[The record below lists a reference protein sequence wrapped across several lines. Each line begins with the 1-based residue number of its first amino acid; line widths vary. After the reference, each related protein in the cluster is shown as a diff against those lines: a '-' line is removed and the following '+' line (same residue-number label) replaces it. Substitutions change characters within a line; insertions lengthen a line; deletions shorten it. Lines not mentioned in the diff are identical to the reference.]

1 MSQFL
6 LATAI
11 LVASAT
17 VYVGKEWRS
26 AFASAFGV
34 KILYLRALVFFLRGG
49 TYKAC
54 PYFITERNSAG
65 LSTERERLQAKAQ
78 TYSLALIFYL
88 WSKPHYRSGTFAN
101 DMVKNLRN
109 VAIPGTGIP
118 LSIIA
123 RFKPVAFLFVVFGM
137 PLICVI
143 AGLRLAAEPADRSV
157 PSTSGLPFG
166 LVWPSASDFA
176 EKFRECL
183 LTPRD
188 WHSYWRLNCRL
199 ASFHALVSK
208 DATADDFALEDKWK
222 FLTRAEE
229 KGVPVTPF
237 ITTPGIVCKHRNE
250 EGGLGYCAFTNAAAG
265 GDWIIQERLSNGG
278 GLEKLLPD
286 NAPLSTLRV
295 ITASTAGLPPH
306 LRNSAAGVQVTV
318 TRVDGV
324 TGESVTTTHGAA
336 AAAAAAP
343 IALRSK
349 VTKFV
354 QESDGETSSSD
365 SPASILLMSGE
376 SFGVKKTLYSS
387 LGSRAMSRTASE
399 TSLASLDDETDVEEE
414 EEDEG
419 MLADDDD
426 DRAVASTAQETD
438 EMDRISAEEA
448 KIREDISALSCVF
461 RAGRQG
467 ALTDHVNILFDVDGK
482 TGAVR
487 KGTTN
492 QHWYNLGLAGAMKT
506 TWVSTHDVVD
516 HPDGALGGKP
526 VVGEILPIERIV
538 EAAVKGH
545 ARLCPGV
552 PLVGWDVAMTAEH
565 GMLLLEGNFSCNF
578 FRGEFDELKY
588 FQFVDRYFSFCD
600 TQRAL

>member
-1 MSQFL
+1 MMMSQFL

-34 KILYLRALVFFLRGG
+34 TILYLRALVFFLRGG

-54 PYFITERNSAG
+54 PYFTTERNSAG

-101 DMVKNLRN
+101 DMVKVRSRRVGGERTNEAASRLFAALTSLSLRSPPLPSQNLRN

-157 PSTSGLPFG
+157 RSTSGLPFG

-387 LGSRAMSRTASE
+387 LGSRHAMSRTASE
-399 TSLASLDDETDVEEE
+399 TVRHFGRCLDISRARFTRRTHGLPRPMRTLAHPRLFSFLARSLAYTSF
-414 EEDEG
+414 
-419 MLADDDD
+419 
-426 DRAVASTAQETD
+426 
-438 EMDRISAEEA
+438 
-448 KIREDISALSCVF
+448 CF
-461 RAGRQG
+461 
-467 ALTDHVNILFDVDGK
+467 H
-482 TGAVR
+482 
-487 KGTTN
+487 
-492 QHWYNLGLAGAMKT
+492 
-506 TWVSTHDVVD
+506 
-516 HPDGALGGKP
+516 
-526 VVGEILPIERIV
+526 
-538 EAAVKGH
+538 
-545 ARLCPGV
+545 
-552 PLVGWDVAMTAEH
+552 
-565 GMLLLEGNFSCNF
+565 LLLLSIVTVTGVA
-578 FRGEFDELKY
+578 RRRD
-588 FQFVDRYFSFCD
+588 
-600 TQRAL
+600 